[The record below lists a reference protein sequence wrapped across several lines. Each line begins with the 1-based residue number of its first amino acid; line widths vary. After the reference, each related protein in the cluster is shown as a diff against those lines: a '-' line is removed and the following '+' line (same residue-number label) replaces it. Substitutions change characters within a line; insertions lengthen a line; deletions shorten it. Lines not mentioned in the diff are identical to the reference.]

1 LKKRVLIFPSG
12 SEVGLEAHRAISN
25 NKHFEVFGASSIS
38 DHSKLVFKNHVYLPF
53 IDSDEF
59 LNEFNSFLLSKS
71 IDLIV
76 PVQDSVV
83 LKLAENE
90 LKIKAKLVASPK
102 ETCKIARSKLLTYE
116 ALRDHILVPK
126 TYTPQKGLKFPVFLK
141 PDIGEG
147 SKGTYLAK
155 NVQDLNFYLKKD
167 SSLIISEYLSGREF
181 TVDCFTNR
189 NGFLMYAGAR
199 ERFRISNGASVNSKI
214 IEDIKFLELAQ
225 KINSRL
231 SFRGVWFFQV
241 KENDNG
247 DLVLMEIA
255 ARMPGTLALTRVHGP
270 NLLLLSLFD
279 RLNFDVEIVRNKQKI
294 EIDRAFFARYILN
307 FQMDSIYVD
316 FDDTLVVD
324 GKVNAFL
331 IYFLYQSKNEGKE
344 LFLITKHKGDIYS
357 SLNQHHIPV
366 SLFSEV
372 IHLKKEDQKTDFIKF
387 KNPIFIDDSFNER
400 KSVSEKL
407 GIPVFD
413 IDSIEA
419 LINWRQ

>member
-1 LKKRVLIFPSG
+1 MKKRVLIFPSG

-38 DHSKLVFKNHVYLPF
+38 DHSKLVFKNHAYLPF

-59 LNEFNSFLLSKS
+59 LNELNSFILSKS

-83 LKLAENE
+83 LKLTENE

-116 ALRDHILVPK
+116 TLRDHILVPK
-126 TYTPQKGLKFPVFLK
+126 TYLPQKDLKFPVFLK

-155 NVQDLNFYLKKD
+155 NVEDLNFYLKKD

-189 NGFLMYAGAR
+189 NGLLMYAVAR
-199 ERFRISNGASVNSKI
+199 ERLRISNGASVNSKI
-214 IEDIKFLELAQ
+214 IEEIKFLKLAQ

-279 RLNFDVEIVRNKQKI
+279 RLNFDVEIVKNKHKI
-294 EIDRAFFARYILN
+294 EIDRAFFARYILS

-344 LFLITKHKGDIYS
+344 LFLITKHIGDIYS
-357 SLNQHHIPV
+357 SLHQHHIPV
-366 SLFSEV
+366 SLFSEI

>member
-1 LKKRVLIFPSG
+1 MS
-12 SEVGLEAHRAISN
+12 
-25 NKHFEVFGASSIS
+25 
-38 DHSKLVFKNHVYLPF
+38 
-53 IDSDEF
+53 
-59 LNEFNSFLLSKS
+59 
-71 IDLIV
+71 
-76 PVQDSVV
+76 
-83 LKLAENE
+83 
-90 LKIKAKLVASPK
+90 
-102 ETCKIARSKLLTYE
+102 
-116 ALRDHILVPK
+116 
-126 TYTPQKGLKFPVFLK
+126 QKDLKFPVFLK

-167 SSLIISEYLSGREF
+167 NSLINSEYLSEREF
-181 TVDCFTNR
+181 TVDCLTKR
-189 NGFLMYAGAR
+189 NGLLMYAGAR

-279 RLNFDVEIVRNKQKI
+279 RLNFDVVIVKNKQKI

-307 FQMDSIYVD
+307 FQMDSIYLD
-316 FDDTLVVD
+316 FDDTLVVG

-357 SLNQHHIPV
+357 SLHQHHIPV
-366 SLFSEV
+366 SLFSEL

-387 KNPIFIDDSFNER
+387 KNPIFIDDSFIER

-419 LINWRQ
+419 LTNWRQ